1 MAASKTTSS
10 KLEQKVKEPKKLIFF
25 RGAIFKIV
33 FNKEGNFSHSLGV
46 FLFDLPSQED
56 LAMWR
61 KIKILKA
68 PLGPINI

>member
-1 MAASKTTSS
+1 M
-10 KLEQKVKEPKKLIFF
+10 KEPKKLIFF
-25 RGAIFKIV
+25 HGDIFEIT

-68 PLGPINI
+68 PLGLRNI